1 MKKKMLRSLS
11 AFALATTVSAGMFA
25 LAACKFDEDPPLT
38 DAPLSGEMLMDWSQG
53 ESDLAYKSQG
63 WSNKGS
69 FNTEWSADYVN
80 YEDGVM
86 KLTLG
91 ENPDGTK
98 EDCNEYLGGE
108 LRTYSWYGYGDYEVC
123 MKPSDKPG
131 TASTFFICTGSYDK
145 NPDTG
150 ENNPWDE
157 IDIEFL
163 GKDTTKVQ
171 FNFYQDGD
179 NNVRGHEY
187 MYDLGFDASEEFHT
201 YGFRWAEDYI
211 VWFVDGEPVYRVDDI
226 ESDPQPTT
234 PGRILMNYWCGTEQ
248 AVDWMGKYEGV
259 DDTAAEYKWVKTS
272 AEAIWTEQPGGSEDT
287 PGDTPGETP
296 EIPTEGTKYP
306 VDMSKV
312 TVSGDLASVNGGPYT
327 ATVENN
333 ALNVTYASASDYK
346 NVSLSGLSAMAK
358 ANNVFMAKVK
368 NNGTE
373 TVNLRVDIMSSENV
387 STNTKACNIA
397 ATQDGVGVRTDTDW
411 GGSFFTIEPDKT
423 VEIAIL
429 YDNTKP
435 QASVQ
440 FMIDSH
446 TGAAVT
452 HGGDVT
458 ISEMA
463 FTGGTYT
470 PGDEPENPEPE
481 TPSEPAMPEGGTKTQ
496 VNIADV
502 TIGGNLAANGGPYT
516 ATAGENN
523 TLVVTYASASGY
535 ANVDLSGMGALQ
547 SANNV
552 FTAKVT
558 NNGTETVSFRVDVM
572 SSENVST
579 NTKACNILATQD
591 GEEVRTDT
599 DWGGSFF
606 TVDAGDTVIIKILYD
621 NSKPQASVQFMID
634 SHLGTPVAH
643 GGNIT
648 ISEMAFIDGASSEN
662 PEEGDDPVTPPEEE
676 DPVTPPEEDDDPV
689 TPPEE
694 DDDPVTPPEEGDDPV
709 TPPEEE
715 EPAVTEQKVTIN
727 GADIAVDGNLAPDG
741 PYTATV
747 NAEKTE
753 LNVTYTNMAGGT
765 WFNVALQGISDI
777 AGAHNAFNAQIK
789 NNGAENVLVRVDI
802 CAASG
807 NIINLSATQDGV
819 DVNTDLVNGGSFFTV
834 TPGATVTIQ
843 VIYDGSKAPAYALFM
858 LDSSTYRDTNVYN
871 GNVTISAMSFA
882 DVTVTPP
889 EEEDPVT
896 PPEEQPSDTVT
907 INGTAAKPQTDAGF
921 TATVDSEK
929 NAVNVAYADVN
940 GNAYSG
946 IRIDGISSVV
956 AENNTLTLKITNNG
970 DTAVNVRVDV
980 LANIPDATYNHNK
993 CNLSSTMN
1001 GEYAYTDLQWGGS
1014 IFDGIAPGATVTI
1027 VITYDNEREPY
1038 MLMFMF
1044 DTHKG
1049 DTSTH
1054 SGNVTISEIAFSD
1067 STAE

>member
-1 MKKKMLRSLS
+1 
-11 AFALATTVSAGMFA
+11 
-25 LAACKFDEDPPLT
+25 
-38 DAPLSGEMLMDWSQG
+38 
-53 ESDLAYKSQG
+53 
-63 WSNKGS
+63 
-69 FNTEWSADYVN
+69 
-80 YEDGVM
+80 
-86 KLTLG
+86 
-91 ENPDGTK
+91 
-98 EDCNEYLGGE
+98 
-108 LRTYSWYGYGDYEVC
+108 
-123 MKPSDKPG
+123 
-131 TASTFFICTGSYDK
+131 
-145 NPDTG
+145 
-150 ENNPWDE
+150 
-157 IDIEFL
+157 
-163 GKDTTKVQ
+163 
-171 FNFYQDGD
+171 
-179 NNVRGHEY
+179 
-187 MYDLGFDASEEFHT
+187 
-201 YGFRWAEDYI
+201 
-211 VWFVDGEPVYRVDDI
+211 
-226 ESDPQPTT
+226 
-234 PGRILMNYWCGTEQ
+234 
-248 AVDWMGKYEGV
+248 
-259 DDTAAEYKWVKTS
+259 
-272 AEAIWTEQPGGSEDT
+272 
-287 PGDTPGETP
+287 
-296 EIPTEGTKYP
+296 
-306 VDMSKV
+306 
-312 TVSGDLASVNGGPYT
+312 
-327 ATVENN
+327 
-333 ALNVTYASASDYK
+333 
-346 NVSLSGLSAMAK
+346 
-358 ANNVFMAKVK
+358 
-368 NNGTE
+368 
-373 TVNLRVDIMSSENV
+373 
-387 STNTKACNIA
+387 
-397 ATQDGVGVRTDTDW
+397 
-411 GGSFFTIEPDKT
+411 
-423 VEIAIL
+423 
-429 YDNTKP
+429 
-435 QASVQ
+435 
-440 FMIDSH
+440 
-446 TGAAVT
+446 
-452 HGGDVT
+452 
-458 ISEMA
+458 
-463 FTGGTYT
+463 
-470 PGDEPENPEPE
+470 
-481 TPSEPAMPEGGTKTQ
+481 
-496 VNIADV
+496 
-502 TIGGNLAANGGPYT
+502 
-516 ATAGENN
+516 
-523 TLVVTYASASGY
+523 
-535 ANVDLSGMGALQ
+535 
-547 SANNV
+547 
-552 FTAKVT
+552 
-558 NNGTETVSFRVDVM
+558 
-572 SSENVST
+572 
-579 NTKACNILATQD
+579 
-591 GEEVRTDT
+591 
-599 DWGGSFF
+599 
-606 TVDAGDTVIIKILYD
+606 
-621 NSKPQASVQFMID
+621 MID

-648 ISEMAFIDGASSEN
+648 ISEMAFIDSASSEN
-662 PEEGDDPVTPPEEE
+662 PEEGDDPVTPPEEGDDPVTPPEEE
-676 DPVTPPEEDDDPV
+676 DPVTPPEEEDPV

-694 DDDPVTPPEEGDDPV
+694 EDPVTPPEEEDPV

-753 LNVTYTNMAGGT
+753 LNVTYTNMEGGT

-819 DVNTDLVNGGSFFTV
+819 GVNTDLVNGGSFFTV
-834 TPGATVTIQ
+834 APGATVTIQ
-843 VIYDGSKAPAYALFM
+843 VVYDGSKAPAYALFM
-858 LDSSTYRDTNVYN
+858 LDSSTYQDTNVYN

-929 NAVNVAYADVN
+929 NAVNVVYADVN

>member
-312 TVSGDLASVNGGPYT
+312 TVGGDLASVNGGPYT

-333 ALNVTYASASDYK
+333 ALNVTYASVSDYK

-481 TPSEPAMPEGGTKTQ
+481 TPLEPAIPEGGTKTQ

-516 ATAGENN
+516 ATVENN
-523 TLVVTYASASGY
+523 ALNVTYASASDY

-572 SSENVST
+572 SSKNVST

-694 DDDPVTPPEEGDDPV
+694 
-709 TPPEEE
+709 E

-819 DVNTDLVNGGSFFTV
+819 GVNTDLVNGGSFFTV
-834 TPGATVTIQ
+834 TPGATVAIQ
-843 VIYDGSKAPAYALFM
+843 VVYDGSKAPAYALFM
-858 LDSSTYRDTNVYN
+858 LDSFTGGDTNVYN
-871 GNVTISAMSFA
+871 GDVTISAMSFA

-889 EEEDPVT
+889 EEEEPVT
-896 PPEEQPSDTVT
+896 PPAGGTTSVDLGEVT
-907 INGTAAKPQTDAGF
+907 LDGNLVANGGPY
-921 TATVDSEK
+921 TATV
-929 NAVNVAYADVN
+929 
-940 GNAYSG
+940 G
-946 IRIDGISSVV
+946 
-956 AENNTLTLKITNNG
+956 ENNTLDVTYTAAVGNTYLNVNLSGLESVAAANNVFTFKVTNNG
-970 DTAVNVRVDV
+970 TQTLNLRTDIMSSENVSANTKACNISATQDGVAVRTDTN
-980 LANIPDATYNHNK
+980 
-993 CNLSSTMN
+993 
-1001 GEYAYTDLQWGGS
+1001 WGGS
-1014 IFDGIAPGATVTI
+1014 FFTVEAGQTVTI
-1027 VITYDNEREPY
+1027 QIVYDNTKPQQSIQF
-1038 MLMFMF
+1038 MLDTFMG
-1044 DTHKG
+1044 TA
-1049 DTSTH
+1049 TTH
-1054 SGNVTISEIAFSD
+1054 SGDVTFSEMAF
-1067 STAE
+1067 TTVQQ